1 MKSLTYLLSV
11 ICACTLIL
19 SCSKSRSDICG
30 TWRMVEG
37 TYVGPDF
44 SVTTD
49 AESRIC
55 YKVISDDHF
64 AVVEVYA
71 DNPDSMFFAA
81 VGSYKLDDSTYTETY
96 EASNVQTKIGEKME
110 FQSNLKE
117 KTWKI
122 SRIKDD
128 LHLEETWV
136 CVKAMS
142 GNTHEL

>member
-1 MKSLTYLLSV
+1 MKSIYITLVLLM
-11 ICACTLIL
+11 ALFL
-19 SCSKSRSDICG
+19 SCAKKQSDICG
-30 TWRMVEG
+30 AWRMVEG

-49 AESRIC
+49 SENRIC
-55 YKVISDDHF
+55 YKVISEDHF

-81 VGSYKLDDSTYTETY
+81 VGSYTLDDSIYTETY
-96 EASNVQTKIGEKME
+96 DASNVQTKIGEKME
-110 FQSNLKE
+110 FHSILEN

-122 SRIKDD
+122 SRIQDD

-136 CVKAMS
+136 CVKAL
-142 GNTHEL
+142 GNNSNEI